1 MGAAQECRAASGS
14 DARAPGLGRCAGVL
28 DEDKNSLLEHDHVDV
43 RVAAAE
49 AAAVIYEA
57 TWRYSPDQA
66 KEVLS
71 EICACEAEEEAVAA
85 HVPRTEDQRSEF
97 ERLAAKVE
105 ALELLDSADAQEV
118 KDLLADFDEADLDLD
133 LMPKAAEA
141 ADATASGAQEDEED
155 GAEVT
160 RGLKRSGS
168 LKSMKHAHRVKDR
181 TSVRMARA
189 TMEGG
194 TGVPMEKIK
203 VRGATIDINTWRRR
217 TWLHAL
223 RAPLQAGLQAHL
235 SGNSFLHE
243 VFGIDA
249 ESANMSSLEMRQ
261 EAAEQRRVRAGSCLS
276 QQRDMRIDRAR
287 RLRQEM
293 CNQVSSSPLCAL
305 RQHWLLVRAC
315 THLALRIARSR
326 TWPTTLAT
334 DAKGNHVKSCGNG
347 CRMAEESKSPSQP
360 MRRKSSMC
368 QQACR

>member
-1 MGAAQECRAASGS
+1 MGAAQECRAANGS
-14 DARAPGLGRCAGVL
+14 DARARGRGRCAGVL

-66 KEVLS
+66 KQLLS
-71 EICACEAEEEAVAA
+71 DICACEAGEEAVAA
-85 HVPRTEDQRSEF
+85 HVPRMEDQRSEF

-118 KDLLADFDEADLDLD
+118 KDLLADIDEADLDLD

-168 LKSMKHAHRVKDR
+168 LKSMKHADRVKDR

-194 TGVPMEKIK
+194 AGVSMEKIK

-217 TWLHAL
+217 TWLRAL
-223 RAPLQAGLQAHL
+223 RAPLQAGLQVHL

-305 RQHWLLVRAC
+305 LQPPA
-315 THLALRIARSR
+315 LALAACVHAPRMPSSTVGACVFPAGAPGRR
-326 TWPTTLAT
+326 RLRLTPHATT
-334 DAKGNHVKSCGNG
+334 
-347 CRMAEESKSPSQP
+347 
-360 MRRKSSMC
+360 SSH
-368 QQACR
+368 AA

>member
-14 DARAPGLGRCAGVL
+14 DSIGRCAGVL

-66 KEVLS
+66 KELLS
-71 EICACEAEEEAVAA
+71 EICASEAGEEAVAA
-85 HVPRTEDQRSEF
+85 QVPRTEDQRSEF

-133 LMPKAAEA
+133 LMPKAKAAEA

-168 LKSMKHAHRVKDR
+168 LKSMKHADRVKDR

-194 TGVPMEKIK
+194 AGVPLEKIK

-217 TWLHAL
+217 TWLRAL

-305 RQHWLLVRAC
+305 LQHWLLVRAC
-315 THLALRIARSR
+315 TGAL
-326 TWPTTLAT
+326 
-334 DAKGNHVKSCGNG
+334 GG
-347 CRMAEESKSPSQP
+347 CVHAPI
-360 MRRKSSMC
+360 
-368 QQACR
+368 